1 MTYRLLGL
9 MSALLVLTS
18 CNRADQSPAPAA
30 PANAEHAPVAAADD
44 QPAAT
49 VPPATAPAGT
59 FPPRTQQDPA
69 ALARMDG
76 YGDLRFG
83 MDAGQAWAAWGGDL
97 QGEAAPD
104 NGCYLLRPR
113 WASDARRLGFMFE
126 GGQLVRLQTNEAK
139 ETAPGGGKVGMT
151 LAQLRALYPDGLTEQ
166 PHKYIPGAL
175 TLRLPDAA
183 TQTALVF
190 ETDAD
195 GKVTS
200 WRVGKPPQVDYVEG
214 CG

>member
-1 MTYRLLGL
+1 MG
-9 MSALLVLTS
+9 ALLVLIG
-18 CNRADQSPAPAA
+18 CNRADQSPAAAA
-30 PANAEHAPVAAADD
+30 PATAEHAPAVAPDD

-59 FPPRTQQDPA
+59 FPSHTQPDPA

-83 MDAGQAWAAWGGDL
+83 MDATQARAAWGGDL
-97 QGEAAPD
+97 QGDAATD
-104 NGCYLLRPR
+104 GGCYLLRPT
-113 WASDARRLGFMFE
+113 WANDARRFGFMFE
-126 GGQLVRLQTNEAK
+126 GGHLVRFQTSEPK

-151 LAQLRALYPDGLTEQ
+151 LTQLRALYPDGLTEQ
-166 PHKYIPGAL
+166 PHKYVSDAL
-175 TLRLPDAA
+175 TLRLADTAA
-183 TQTALVF
+183 KTALVF
-190 ETDAD
+190 DTDAD

-200 WRVGKPPQVDYVEG
+200 WRVGQPPQVDYVEG

>member
-1 MTYRLLGL
+1 
-9 MSALLVLTS
+9 MSALLVLTA
-18 CNRADQSPAPAA
+18 CNRADQSPAPASA
-30 PANAEHAPVAAADD
+30 DHAPVAAADD

-59 FPPRTQQDPA
+59 FPPHTQPDPA

-76 YGDLRFG
+76 NGDLRFG
-83 MDAGQAWAAWGGDL
+83 MDASQARAAWGGDL
-97 QGEAAPD
+97 RGEAATD
-104 NGCYLLRPR
+104 DGCYLLRPQ
-113 WASDARRLGFMFE
+113 WTSDARRFGFMFE
-126 GGQLVRLQTNEAK
+126 GGQLVRFQTSEPK
-139 ETAPGGGKVGMT
+139 ETAPGGGKVGMN

-175 TLRLPDAA
+175 TLRLPGAA

-195 GKVTS
+195 GKVAS

>member
-1 MTYRLLGL
+1 

-49 VPPATAPAGT
+49 VPPATARAGT
-59 FPPRTQQDPA
+59 FPPHTQQDPA

-83 MDAGQAWAAWGGDL
+83 MDASQARAAWSGDL

>member
-1 MTYRLLGL
+1 
-9 MSALLVLTS
+9 MSALLVLAG

-30 PANAEHAPVAAADD
+30 SASAAHAPVAAADD
-44 QPAAT
+44 QPAVT

-59 FPPRTQQDPA
+59 FPSHTQPDPA

-76 YGDLRFG
+76 YGALRFG
-83 MDAGQAWAAWGGDL
+83 IDASQARAAWGGDL
-97 QGEAAPD
+97 QGEAATD
-104 NGCYLLRPR
+104 DGCYLLRPR
-113 WASDARRLGFMFE
+113 WASDARRFGFMFE
-126 GGQLVRLQTNEAK
+126 GGQLVRLQTSEPK

-151 LAQLRALYPDGLTEQ
+151 LAQLRALYPNGLTEQ

-175 TLRLPDAA
+175 TLRLPDAD

-195 GKVTS
+195 GNVTS

>member
-30 PANAEHAPVAAADD
+30 PANAEHVPVAAADD

-76 YGDLRFG
+76 YADLRFG
-83 MDAGQAWAAWGGDL
+83 MDAGQARAAWGGDL

-151 LAQLRALYPDGLTEQ
+151 LAQLHALYPDGLTEQ

>member
-1 MTYRLLGL
+1 MTSRLLGL
-9 MSALLVLTS
+9 MSALLVLTG
-18 CNRADQSPAPAA
+18 CNRADQSPAHASA
-30 PANAEHAPVAAADD
+30 DHAPVAAADD

-59 FPPRTQQDPA
+59 FPPHTQPDPA

-83 MDAGQAWAAWGGDL
+83 MDASQARAAWGGDL
-97 QGEAAPD
+97 RGEAATD
-104 NGCYLLRPR
+104 GGCYLLRPQ
-113 WASDARRLGFMFE
+113 WASDARRFGFMFE
-126 GGQLVRLQTNEAK
+126 GGQLVRFQTSEPK
-139 ETAPGGGKVGMT
+139 ETAPGGGKVGMN

-175 TLRLPDAA
+175 TLRLPGAA
-183 TQTALVF
+183 TQTALVL

-195 GKVTS
+195 GKVAS
-200 WRVGKPPQVDYVEG
+200 WRVGRPPQVDYVEG